1 MRKASAAP
9 YYLSSIGTL
18 LRSVRPLGAPL
29 RLLARREEGT
39 PVTVSVDGTKM
50 QARGFMELWSIKETL
65 LDDFYGQHGL
75 AVQPGWTIIDIGC
88 ASGEFVVHA
97 LKQGAS
103 VILAVDPAA
112 ASLDL
117 LRTNLRLNGLAE
129 SQVIVERAAVVA
141 TERLMHLPPSQAGLR
156 SLHAAASDV
165 DADSPDA
172 VPGKTLS
179 TLLPS
184 LPDSH
189 CDLLK
194 LDCEGAEFEII
205 LDTPDAVFDAISRI
219 VMEYHESSG
228 RDVGEIAHSL
238 RRRGYRVTVDE
249 SQVHRGLGYLYAARP
264 DRRRPA

>member
-1 MRKASAAP
+1 MRKVSAAP
-9 YYLSSIGTL
+9 YYLSSVGTL
-18 LRSVRPLGAPL
+18 LRSVRPVGASL
-29 RLLARREEGT
+29 RLLARRDEGA

-65 LDDFYGQHGL
+65 LDDFYGRHGL

-88 ASGEFVVHA
+88 ATGEFVVHA
-97 LKQGAS
+97 LQRGAG
-103 VILAVDPAA
+103 VVVAVDPAL

-117 LRTNLRLNGLAE
+117 LQTNLRLNGLSK

-141 TERLMHLPPSQAGLR
+141 TERAMHLPPKQAGLR
-156 SLHAAASDV
+156 SLHAAASEV

-179 TLLPS
+179 TLLAS
-184 LPDSH
+184 LPESR
-189 CDLLK
+189 CDLVK

-205 LDTPDAVFDAISRI
+205 LDTPDGVFDAIQRV

-238 RRRGYRVTVDE
+238 RRRGYRVAVEE

-264 DRRRPA
+264 DRRRA